1 MSRQQNK
8 ASDSVE
14 ARHAPN
20 RFSREFLSR
29 KSPAE
34 AGLRRVSDGGVQ
46 FRRQTTCQSRP
57 VPVFYRL

>member
-20 RFSREFLSR
+20 RFARGT
-29 KSPAE
+29 KSGSLPI
-34 AGLRRVSDGGVQ
+34 
-46 FRRQTTCQSRP
+46 
-57 VPVFYRL
+57 

>member
-20 RFSREFLSR
+20 RFSRDFLSR
-29 KSPAE
+29 KAPPKQ
-34 AGLRRVSDGGVQ
+34 G
-46 FRRQTTCQSRP
+46 
-57 VPVFYRL
+57 